1 MEGPMAESARDR
13 IRTAT
18 VELMA
23 RKGVSGT
30 TTQDIA
36 RRAGCSQAAIYK
48 HWEGKEILA
57 RELFDEAQE
66 ALTRSMEEG
75 ASARQ
80 EPAERVIS
88 ALQGL
93 VDFARSRPSEY
104 AFLFQVFHSD
114 YARWLGNHRMP
125 RDIVVRELHE
135 AAERKAIPDGDL
147 NLKAACLLGM
157 AVRTAFFE
165 RQGLIQQT
173 RPENREAFWRAL
185 AAVVES

>member
-1 MEGPMAESARDR
+1 MAESARER
-13 IRTAT
+13 IRKAT

-36 RRAGCSQAAIYK
+36 RRANCSQAAIYK
-48 HWEGKEILA
+48 HWEGKEVLA
-57 RELFDEAQE
+57 KELFDEAQTD
-66 ALTRSMEEG
+66 LTRHMESA
-75 ASARQ
+75 ASSRR
-80 EPAERVIS
+80 EPEERVIS

-93 VDFARSRPSEY
+93 VDYARSRPNEY

-114 YARWLGNHRMP
+114 YARWLGSHRMP
-125 RDIVVRELHE
+125 RDIVMRELQE
-135 AAERKAIPDGDL
+135 AARQNLISNGDL

-165 RQGLIQQT
+165 RQGLIQAS
-173 RPENREAFWRAL
+173 RPESRDAFWRAL